1 MESCILR
8 MHKNTWV
15 SFVRV
20 RTVEDHRLQFASR
33 FAYSV
38 EGWVIFF
45 PNGPPLPFPSALS
58 CTQKGNKYVTGRI
71 GVAYWTSDLRRV
83 KNAFIRV
90 RL

>member
-8 MHKNTWV
+8 MHKNMWA

-20 RTVEDHRLQFASR
+20 RTVKDQRLQFACR
-33 FAYSV
+33 FAHSV

-45 PNGPPLPFPSALS
+45 PNGSPLLFPSALS
-58 CTQKGNKYVTGRI
+58 CTQKGNKNVTGRI
-71 GVAYWTSDLRRV
+71 GVVYWTSDLRRV
-83 KNAFIRV
+83 KNAIIRV

>member
-20 RTVEDHRLQFASR
+20 RTVEDYRLQFTCR
-33 FAYSV
+33 FAYSLFSFQMV
-38 EGWVIFF
+38 PHSHSPPHYHAHRKETKMLEGGLV
-45 PNGPPLPFPSALS
+45 LYSRL
-58 CTQKGNKYVTGRI
+58 QQ
-71 GVAYWTSDLRRV
+71 TSDLRRV

>member
-20 RTVEDHRLQFASR
+20 RTVEDHRLQFSSR

-45 PNGPPLPFPSALS
+45 PNGSPLPFPSALS
-58 CTQKGNKYVTGRI
+58 CTEKGNKNVTGRI
-71 GVAYWTSDLRRV
+71 GVV
-83 KNAFIRV
+83 
-90 RL
+90 

>member
-45 PNGPPLPFPSALS
+45 PNGPQLPFPSALS
-58 CTQKGNKYVTGRI
+58 CTQKGNKNVTGRI
-71 GVAYWTSDLRRV
+71 GVVEWTSDLRRV